1 MCNMLT
7 VSGATPSADAFGQ
20 RLCAYG
26 VVWGAYGVLRGGLSQ
41 VALSQ
46 VALRFS
52 DHHSKMKFDEVLVT
66 ELSLTIAVFP

>member
-7 VSGATPSADAFGQ
+7 GSGATPYADAFGQ
-20 RLCAYG
+20 GLCAYG
-26 VVWGAYGVLRGGLSQ
+26 VVWGGYGVLRGGLSQ

-52 DHHSKMKFDEVLVT
+52 GHH
-66 ELSLTIAVFP
+66 